1 MSVLKDSVIPLTP
14 VTHRHYPTRRRN
26 SRSFKRTLWDLTEH
40 FKMHSQPSVQ
50 PPPPWNECRYI
61 VLHCTFHC
69 SEQWSYWFILAIL
82 MKSMMIGGENRS
94 DFQGGLLTVVSAE
107 MLTSARKGFQ
117 RNTERK
123 KHPDMKLN
131 VICLSA
137 SLLKPNG
144 SKVQNAES
152 KIHYQ
157 LLCSQKQQKE
167 KDRPREVTG
176 PSHTDLVWC
185 EVKCLQYHLLWQ
197 VRLLKYKL

>member
-1 MSVLKDSVIPLTP
+1 MVILI
-14 VTHRHYPTRRRN
+14 HSRHSNEEHDDWRRK
-26 SRSFKRTLWDLTEH
+26 SF
-40 FKMHSQPSVQ
+40 
-50 PPPPWNECRYI
+50 
-61 VLHCTFHC
+61 
-69 SEQWSYWFILAIL
+69 
-82 MKSMMIGGENRS
+82 G
-94 DFQGGLLTVVSAE
+94 FQGGLLTVVSAE
-107 MLTSARKGFQ
+107 MLTSAYKGFQ

-131 VICLSA
+131 VVCLSA

-176 PSHTDLVWC
+176 PSHTDLV
-185 EVKCLQYHLLWQ
+185 
-197 VRLLKYKL
+197 